1 MSTTIPRPFHRFL
14 NIIGVMIG
22 LFLVVYMTAYITDFR
37 NSRPLTAEITNVYC
51 KKDHKSLDVVEVL
64 FTYQDEAGKNQSG
77 QVDLMKMALDKRIVS
92 DRQIKLRQNAT
103 GHFYPDT
110 YHEIRCLV
118 VAVIIWWGM
127 MIWSFSRYRM
137 KLKGVKN

>member
-1 MSTTIPRPFHRFL
+1 MSTTIPRPFHRLL
-14 NIIGVMIG
+14 NILGVMIG
-22 LFLVVYMTAYITDFR
+22 LFLTVYMAAYITDFK
-37 NSRPLTAEITNVYC
+37 NARPLAAEITNVYC

-64 FTYQDEAGKNQSG
+64 FTYQDTEGKSRSG

-92 DRQIKLRQNAT
+92 DRKIKLRQNAS

-118 VAVIIWWGM
+118 AAVMIWWGM
-127 MIWSFSRYRM
+127 MIWSFGRYRT
-137 KLKGVKN
+137 KLKSIEN